1 MNTQGLISAQKHS
14 HSPLAFPI
22 AIRVFSVAFFIL
34 FWLILPPAFSQ
45 NRIELEKQKANII
58 SKIKEIEGI
67 LSKTTQEKQTTL
79 SELNSINKQVETQQ
93 ELISSINQEVRL
105 LDREIKANL
114 DKITALERELDNL
127 KSEYAAMIYATS
139 KSQSGVNELMYLFS
153 SKSFYQFYMRYK
165 YMQQYGD
172 ARRKQAE
179 TITRVQESLREELL
193 ITQKKREEQNQLLRE
208 QLAQNQTLQGLKKK
222 QQDALTSLSKRE
234 TQLKKDLTERKNS
247 VEKLNTLIADVVKRE
262 MERRATASSN
272 VSEADSRNLEEE
284 NIRLSAVFSDNKNKL
299 PWPVKSGFVSQ
310 KFGNQPHPT
319 LRGITIPNDGVDIR
333 TEPNAIVRS
342 VFDGEVTSIA
352 SVPGMNTVVIIKHGE
367 YYSVYA
373 RLEKVFVKNGQK
385 INAMES
391 IGELHTSSNGL
402 TEIQFQIWKSTQAQN
417 PQDWLI
423 RK

>member
-1 MNTQGLISAQKHS
+1 MNTPGLISAQNHLHS
-14 HSPLAFPI
+14 HLVSQT
-22 AIRVFSVAFFIL
+22 AIRVFSIAFFIA
-34 FWLILPPAFSQ
+34 FWLVLPPAFSQ
-45 NRIELEKQKANII
+45 NRSELEKQKATII

-67 LSKTTQEKQTTL
+67 LSKTTLEKQTTL

-93 ELISSINQEVRL
+93 ELISSINQEVKL
-105 LDREIKANL
+105 LDREIKATL

-127 KSEYAAMIYATS
+127 KEEYAAMIYATS
-139 KSQSGVNELMYLFS
+139 KSQNGVNELMYLFS

-179 TITRVQESLREELL
+179 TISRVQETLRDELQVA
-193 ITQKKREEQNQLLRE
+193 QKKREEQNQLLRE

-234 TQLKKDLTERKNS
+234 AQLKKDLNERKNS

-262 MERRATASSN
+262 MERRSTANSN

-284 NIRLSAVFSDNKNKL
+284 NIRLSAVFSENKNRL
-299 PWPVKSGFVSQ
+299 PWPVNSGFVSQ

-319 LRGITIPNDGVDIR
+319 LKGITIPNDGVDIR

-352 SVPGMNTVVIIKHGE
+352 SVPGMNTVVIVKPGE
-367 YYSVYA
+367 YYSVYP

-385 INAMES
+385 LSALES
-391 IGELHTSSNGL
+391 IGEVYTSSNGL

>member
-1 MNTQGLISAQKHS
+1 MNTIGLKSAQKHL

-22 AIRVFSVAFFIL
+22 AIRAFSFAFFIS
-34 FWLILPPAFSQ
+34 FWLFLPPAFSQ
-45 NRIELEKQKANII
+45 NRTELEKQKASII
-58 SKIKEIEGI
+58 TKIREIESI
-67 LSKTTQEKQTTL
+67 LSKTTLEKKTTL

-93 ELISSINQEVRL
+93 ELISSINQEVTL
-105 LDREIKANL
+105 LDREIRVNL
-114 DKITALERELDNL
+114 DKITAFERELGNL
-127 KSEYAAMIYATS
+127 KEEYASMIYATS

-153 SKSFYQFYMRYK
+153 SKSFYQFYMRYT

-179 TITRVQESLREELL
+179 TISRVQESLRGELL
-193 ITQKKREEQNQLLRE
+193 TAQKKREEQNQLLKER
-208 QLAQNQTLQGLKKK
+208 LAQNQTLQGFKKK
-222 QQDALTSLSKRE
+222 QQDALNSLSKRE
-234 TQLKKDLTERKNS
+234 SQLKKDLTERKNS

-262 MERRATASSN
+262 MERRSRAKSN
-272 VSEADSRNLEEE
+272 VSEADSKNLEEE
-284 NIRLSAVFSDNKNKL
+284 SIRLSAVFSDNKNRL
-299 PWPVKSGFVSQ
+299 PWPVGSGFVSQ

-319 LRGITIPNDGVDIR
+319 LKGITIPNDGVDIR

-352 SVPGMNTVVIIKHGE
+352 SVPGMNTVVIVKHGE
-367 YYSVYA
+367 FYSVYA

-385 INAMES
+385 VKAMES

>member
-1 MNTQGLISAQKHS
+1 
-14 HSPLAFPI
+14 
-22 AIRVFSVAFFIL
+22 
-34 FWLILPPAFSQ
+34 
-45 NRIELEKQKANII
+45 
-58 SKIKEIEGI
+58 
-67 LSKTTQEKQTTL
+67 
-79 SELNSINKQVETQQ
+79 
-93 ELISSINQEVRL
+93 
-105 LDREIKANL
+105 
-114 DKITALERELDNL
+114 
-127 KSEYAAMIYATS
+127 
-139 KSQSGVNELMYLFS
+139 
-153 SKSFYQFYMRYK
+153 
-165 YMQQYGD
+165 MQQYGD

>member
-1 MNTQGLISAQKHS
+1 MHS
-14 HSPLAFPI
+14 HFPSAFPI
-22 AIRVFSVAFFIL
+22 ATRVFSIAFVSL
-34 FWLILPPAFSQ
+34 FLLVIPPAFSQ
-45 NRIELEKQKANII
+45 NRVDLEKQKATII
-58 SKIKEIEGI
+58 TKIKEIEGI
-67 LSKTTQEKQTTL
+67 LSRTTKEKQTTL
-79 SELNSINKQVETQQ
+79 GELNSINKQVETQQ

-114 DKITALERELDNL
+114 DKITSLERELDNL
-127 KSEYAAMIYATS
+127 KEEYAAMIYATS

-179 TITRVQESLREELL
+179 TISRVQETLREELL

-222 QQDALTSLSKRE
+222 QQDALNSLSKRE
-234 TQLKKDLTERKNS
+234 TQLKKDLAERKNS
-247 VEKLNTLIADVVKRE
+247 VEKLNTLIADVVKKE
-262 MERRATASSN
+262 MERRATAKSN
-272 VSEADSRNLEEE
+272 VSETDSRNLEEE
-284 NIRLSAVFSDNKNKL
+284 NIRLSAVFSDNKNRL
-299 PWPVKSGFVSQ
+299 PWPVSSGFVAQ

-319 LRGITIPNDGVDIR
+319 LKGITIPNDGVDIR
-333 TEPNAIVRS
+333 TQPNAIVRS

-373 RLEKVFVKNGQK
+373 KLEKVFVKNGQK